1 MERVLYQKALL
12 LAVLLATEGILTCPS
27 VAAPTVKKLGD
38 AISSNTLGTTNKQ
51 TMTKLS
57 TTNQKTP
64 SVRALSLSTKPT
76 SSTAKGTN
84 LIKTTSQTMGS
95 GNSGRTPG
103 LHGNLIKGISSK
115 LSSNYTS
122 PTNGGATSDLT
133 QRITDLESE
142 MATKQDI
149 LEPGNG
155 ISVDGNIISLSD
167 EMATL
172 PEKMEKLAKDF
183 DELNKQFD
191 TDNYYTVDE
200 TQEYLQRHYY
210 TKQYVDEI
218 IGQLS
223 GMNVVDHFDPGFLT
237 QSSGGQP

>member
-1 MERVLYQKALL
+1 MEKVLYQKALL

-27 VAAPTVKKLGD
+27 VAAPTVKKLGN

-76 SSTAKGTN
+76 SNTAKGTN

-149 LEPGNG
+149 LEPGTG
-155 ISVDGNIISLSD
+155 IDIDGNIISLPD

-172 PEKMEKLAKDF
+172 PEKMEELAKDF
-183 DELNKQFD
+183 DDLNKQFD
-191 TDNYYTVDE
+191 TENYYTKEDVD
-200 TQEYLQRHYY
+200 
-210 TKQYVDEI
+210 KIVS
-218 IGQLS
+218 QLS
-223 GMNVVDHFDPGFLT
+223 NMNIVDTFDEEDFLLHL
-237 QSSGGQP
+237 SNSQP